1 MPSRTGEAQQVET
14 EQMKNYHNIETR
26 KSPTKNAYVGYGGGN
41 VWLIYKTTW
50 KGWVASNQT
59 TGATLKGRVLADISR
74 KLSAI

>member
-1 MPSRTGEAQQVET
+1 
-14 EQMKNYHNIETR
+14 MKNYHNIESR
-26 KSPTKNAYVGYGGGN
+26 KFSGHDYYVAYGGGHIWR
-41 VWLIYKTTW
+41 VWRTTW